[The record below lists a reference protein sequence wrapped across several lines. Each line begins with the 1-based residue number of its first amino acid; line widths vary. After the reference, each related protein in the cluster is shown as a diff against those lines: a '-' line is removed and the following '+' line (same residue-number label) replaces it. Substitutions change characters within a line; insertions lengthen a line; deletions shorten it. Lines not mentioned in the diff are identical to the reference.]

1 MNAPITR
8 LEGKTAL
15 ITGASRG
22 IGAAI
27 AQRLADEGARV
38 VLVSRKLPALKDVAA
53 QIEARGGEAIPIACH
68 IGDPEAV
75 TALVDRATAEAGT
88 ISILVN
94 NAATNPYFGPMMSLQ
109 WPAWDKTFEVNLKG
123 YFAMTRG
130 VVSHLLERG
139 ECGSIVNTT
148 SVLGSMAAP
157 LQGIYGMTK
166 AALISMT
173 RTLAHEL
180 GGAGIRV
187 NAIAPGLV
195 ETRFAQTLTAND
207 EIRNMVLDR
216 CAIRRV
222 GQPDDIAGAAAF
234 LASDDARFVTGQV
247 LTVDG
252 GWTTS

>member
-1 MNAPITR
+1 MN
-8 LEGKTAL
+8 
-15 ITGASRG
+15 
-22 IGAAI
+22 
-27 AQRLADEGARV
+27 
-38 VLVSRKLPALKDVAA
+38 
-53 QIEARGGEAIPIACH
+53 
-68 IGDPEAV
+68 
-75 TALVDRATAEAGT
+75 
-88 ISILVN
+88 
-94 NAATNPYFGPMMSLQ
+94 LQ

-123 YFAMTRG
+123 HFAMTRG

-139 ECGSIVNTT
+139 ETGSIVNTT

-195 ETRFAQTLTAND
+195 ETRFAQALTAND
-207 EIRNMVLDR
+207 QIRNMVLDR

-234 LASDDARFVTGQV
+234 LASDDARFITGQV